1 MAEFTSTRNRAL
13 RADAREAVLNGIA
26 PDGGLYVPGAFPTV
40 AINEILSLSYSE
52 LAKRIIRGILSDFT
66 EEEIES
72 SCDEAY
78 LSHFDTDDVCPLV
91 KVSGC
96 YALELFHGETAAFK
110 DIALSILP
118 RLMTRARRA
127 RGMLGRTLILTATSG
142 DTGSAAMNGFR
153 GVPGTGIITFYPY
166 GGVSEIQ
173 KKQMTCME
181 GENLTCCA
189 VKGNFDDCQTAVKR
203 AFAHLQPP
211 EGIRFSSANSIN
223 IARLVP
229 QITYY
234 FWTYVQ
240 LVRRFGLS
248 VGEKVDFIVP
258 TGNFGDI
265 LAGEYARWM
274 GLPVGKLVCASNAN
288 RVLTD
293 FLETGRYDRKR
304 AFQKTLSPSMDI
316 LISSNLERMLYHAEN
331 GNAERVCEHMKNLG
345 SLGEYRVS
353 PEAHERFRADF
364 AAYSFDD
371 SQTLQTMKRVFD
383 ETGYLPDP
391 HTAVGFACEAEFSK
405 RSGNRPRVILA
416 TASPFKFPQSALS
429 ALGIAA
435 PEDPFEQLNALSKA
449 ISVPVPASIAKLK
462 EARPLHTDVISQE
475 EIFDYILGK
484 ADKICKA

>member
-1 MAEFTSTRNRAL
+1 MADFTSTRNRAL

-26 PDGGLYVPGAFPTV
+26 PDGGLYIPAAFPV
-40 AINEILSLSYSE
+40 IDVKDILSLSYSE
-52 LAKRIIRGILSDFT
+52 LAKRVIFGILSDFT
-66 EEEIES
+66 EEEIS
-72 SCDEAY
+72 SACDEAY
-78 LSHFDTDDVCPLV
+78 LSHFDTMDVCPLV
-91 KVSGC
+91 KVGSC
-96 YALELFHGETAAFK
+96 YALELFHGETCAFK

-118 RLMTRARRA
+118 RLMVRARKA
-127 RGMLGRTLILTATSG
+127 RGLSDRTLILTATSG
-142 DTGSAAMNGFR
+142 DTGSAAMNGFKN
-153 GVPGTGIITFYPY
+153 VSGTGIITFYPY

-173 KKQMTCME
+173 KKQMTCMD
-181 GENLTCCA
+181 GENLTACA
-189 VKGNFDDCQTAVKR
+189 VKGNFDDCQTAVKK
-203 AFAHLQPP
+203 AFADLLPP
-211 EGIRFSSANSIN
+211 VGIRFSSANSIN

-240 LVRRFGLS
+240 LVNRFHLS
-248 VGEKVDFIVP
+248 IGEKVDFIVP

-304 AFQKTLSPSMDI
+304 AFRKTLSPSMDI

-331 GNAERVCEHMKNLG
+331 GDAERVCAHMKALSTN
-345 SLGEYRVS
+345 GEYQVS
-353 PEAHERFRADF
+353 PEAHDRFKEDF

-371 SQTLQTMKRVFD
+371 AATLQTMKQVFD

-391 HTAVGFACEAEFSK
+391 HTAVGFACEKEYGKCQSD
-405 RSGNRPRVILA
+405 RPRVILS
-416 TASPFKFPQSALS
+416 TASPFKFPQSALK
-429 ALGIAA
+429 ALGIDD
-435 PEDPFEQLNALSKA
+435 PEDPFEQLEVLSRA
-449 ISVPVPASIAKLK
+449 ISVPVPASIQKLQN
-462 EARPLHTDVISQE
+462 ARPLHTDIITQE

-484 ADKICKA
+484 AEKLCKA